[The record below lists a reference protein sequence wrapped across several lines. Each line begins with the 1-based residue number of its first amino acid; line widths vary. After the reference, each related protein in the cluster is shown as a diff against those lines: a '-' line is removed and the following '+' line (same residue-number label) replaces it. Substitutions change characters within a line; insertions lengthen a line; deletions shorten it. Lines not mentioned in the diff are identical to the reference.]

1 MPERVR
7 DHAWSLS
14 SDPSRLRE
22 ARRGLVRILHEAG
35 FDPGETRD
43 LAVAF
48 SEACGNLHR
57 HAFKGRTDGRVDL
70 RVAIEEDRATVW
82 LDHEGERF
90 DPARYRP
97 PDLVRPSESGYGVYL
112 IARLV
117 DEVSYEEVG
126 AHERIVLVKLR
137 RPAGVR
143 A

>member
-7 DHAWSLS
+7 DLASTLS

-22 ARRGLVRILHEAG
+22 ARRWLVRLLHEAG

-57 HAFKGRTDGRVDL
+57 HAFKGKSDGHVDL
-70 RVAIEEDRATVW
+70 RVSIEADRATVW
-82 LDHEGERF
+82 LDHEGERL
-90 DPARYRP
+90 DPSQYRP
-97 PDLVRPSESGYGVYL
+97 PDLARPSESGYGVYL

-126 AHERIVLVKLR
+126 DHERIVLVKHR